1 MAASEGSAIKTL
13 LALASVALFAAGC
26 GYTGAQEP
34 APAQAAVS
42 PTGNALVSGH
52 YIFTSTGVL
61 DPMNTKQVLW
71 DGGTMEADGQGH
83 IAQCGGASWGVTT
96 AAMNCATHWTLYMG
110 QSDDGQVID
119 GRFGWG
125 RSDMGDIAT
134 LACTETGKVCV
145 MTSHNVQWSWT
156 ARLEKE

>member
-1 MAASEGSAIKTL
+1 MKTIL
-13 LALASVALFAAGC
+13 TLALIALFATGC
-26 GYTGAQEP
+26 ANTAAQEP
-34 APAQAAVS
+34 TAPQAAVV
-42 PTGNALVSGH
+42 PIGNALVSGK
-52 YIFTSTGVL
+52 YIYTSTGVL
-61 DPMNTKQVLW
+61 DPTNTKQVLW

-83 IAQCGGASWGVTT
+83 ISQCGGASWGVTT
-96 AAMNCATHWTLYMG
+96 SPMNCATHWTLYMG
-110 QSDDGQVID
+110 QSDNGQVID

-125 RSDMGDIAT
+125 RSDQGDIAT